1 MLQKYKISSKY
12 SVKEAIQRMDDHGI
26 PVVFIVTE
34 DDVLEGIFT
43 HGDMRQF
50 ILKNGALS
58 ACITEAMNTHPIVFS
73 SLKEVEEVRKARKM
87 LVYPIIDKE
96 KKLVHAIF
104 EREPQSYNNARIN
117 NSLKEVPLVIMAGGQ
132 GTRLHPYTKVLP
144 KALIPI
150 GDLTITERIINNFVK
165 YGCREVYLILNYKG
179 SMIKAYFNELD
190 KDYKIHYI
198 DEERFL
204 GTGGG
209 LELLKGRIKG
219 TFILSNCDV
228 LINDDLEC
236 IYKTHINKKNKITFV
251 CAIKNLPISY
261 GIVQSDENGKI
272 IDLKEKPEF
281 SFLTNTGV
289 YVIDSG
295 VLEEIAPDEYID
307 FPDIAK
313 RCMEKGEAVGVFP
326 VPEQAWLDM
335 GKINEME
342 NMAER
347 LKLKGEF

>member
-1 MLQKYKISSKY
+1 MLEHYKIDSQY
-12 SVKEAIQRMDDHGI
+12 SVKEALQRMDDYGI
-26 PVVFIVTE
+26 PVVFIVDE
-34 DDVLEGIFT
+34 KDVLEGIFT
-43 HGDMRQF
+43 LGDMRQF
-50 ILKNGALS
+50 ILRNGALS
-58 ACITEAMNTHPIVFS
+58 SCITEAMNPQPIVFS
-73 SLKEVEEVRKARKM
+73 SVEEVNEARKRQRM
-87 LVYPIIDKE
+87 LVYPIISPQGR
-96 KKLVHAIF
+96 LTHAIF
-104 EREPQSYNNARIN
+104 EREPQSYNNAHIN
-117 NSLKEVPLVIMAGGQ
+117 NSLEDIPLVIMAGGQ
-132 GTRLHPYTKVLP
+132 GTRLYPYTKVLP

-150 GDLTITERIINNFVK
+150 GDLTITERIINNFAK
-165 YGCREVYLILNYKG
+165 YGCKDVYLILNYKA

-190 KDYKIHYI
+190 KDYNIHYI
-198 DEERFL
+198 DEDRFL

-209 LELLKGRIKG
+209 LELLKGLIKG

-228 LINDDLEC
+228 LINEDMEC
-236 IYKTHINKKNKITFV
+236 IYKTHIEKKNKITFV

-261 GIVQSDENGKI
+261 GIIQSDENGKI

-289 YVIDSG
+289 YVIDPDVIEQISR
-295 VLEEIAPDEYID
+295 DEYID

-313 RCMEKGEAVGVFP
+313 RCMENGDTVGVFP

-335 GKINEME
+335 GKISEME